1 MKTYKRK
8 QRLIHSI
15 VSAMMI
21 AALFIG
27 LIPTALAA
35 DKLPFSDVP
44 TTHTYYEDIC
54 WAVENGIV
62 IGCNGKFYPDE
73 KVTLVQFYT
82 MLSRSIPEDESDTSD
97 HGAVKGS
104 MIYHLRRAVYRG
116 WTGKRGAEIEL
127 QKDSEIMAG
136 RAWNYA
142 LTATGTQVYTARLY
156 GRSPDTCKEGM
167 NAAKS
172 LGLAPDNAIA
182 ADLITRAQAVA
193 IIHAAHSNTKALPEP
208 LIVAEMK
215 GVVKSL
221 PQGVFNDFY
230 ADMMAVPEQIRKAFV
245 ADGWTI
251 SFDTEKVAAYA
262 NELGRGISG
271 MTDYNSKQIYLAIE
285 SSFLHEMG
293 HYYQQKLY
301 ASGMD
306 KNVYTAFDDF
316 RAQEKWTGSLVASG
330 SQSNGK
336 EFFADAFAY
345 YVKNGVVRAD
355 PSGKDAETGLKSQS
369 YFDSLAAR
377 GWIY

>member
-1 MKTYKRK
+1 MKTHKRK
-8 QRLIHSI
+8 QRLIHPI

-44 TTHTYYEDIC
+44 STHTYYDDIC

-73 KVTLVQFYT
+73 KVSLVQFYT
-82 MLSRSIPEDESDTSD
+82 MLSRSIPEDENDTGSL
-97 HGAVKGS
+97 GAEKGS
-104 MIYHLRRAVYRG
+104 MIYHLRRAVRHG
-116 WTGKRGAEIEL
+116 WTGRNGAEIEL

-142 LTATGTQVYTARLY
+142 LTATGTKVYTRRLY
-156 GRSPDTCKEGM
+156 GQSPDTCKEGM

-172 LGLAPDNAIA
+172 LGLAPDNANA
-182 ADLITRAQAVA
+182 AELITRAQAVA
-193 IIHAAHSNTKALPEP
+193 IIHAAHSNTKALSEP
-208 LIVAEMK
+208 PIVAEMK

-251 SFDTEKVAAYA
+251 SFDTEKINAYSS
-262 NELGRGISG
+262 ETGIHG
-271 MTDYNSKQIYLAIE
+271 IGGLTDYSSKQILLANE
-285 SSFLHEMG
+285 GSFLHEMG

-306 KNVYTAFDDF
+306 KNVYTAFNDI
-316 RAQEKWTGSLVASG
+316 RAQEKWTGSLFASG
-330 SQSNGK
+330 SQNTGE

-345 YVKNGVVRAD
+345 YVKTGVVRA
-355 PSGKDAETGLKSQS
+355 KDTDAGLKSQS

-377 GWIY
+377 DWIY